1 MRRRAGESILIGEDI
16 EIQIINIGE
25 SRVKIGIIAPKSV
38 PVSMKEVRL
47 VGQEN
52 LAAAQLQSVVALRRM
67 LDRLIEGPG
76 GRRKMNRWRQ
86 IAVLGVWAW
95 GAFAGETPQEAAR
108 KAMEV
113 SIGRQRQAV
122 AAMQMSIEKQRAG
135 LAMAPPEAGG
145 VARGRIGRPS
155 AILYAIV
162 ARGERGMRSI
172 TRN

>member
-67 LDRLIEGPG
+67 LDRLIEG
-76 GRRKMNRWRQ
+76 Q
-86 IAVLGVWAW
+86 
-95 GAFAGETPQEAAR
+95 AGD
-108 KAMEV
+108 
-113 SIGRQRQAV
+113 
-122 AAMQMSIEKQRAG
+122 EK
-135 LAMAPPEAGG
+135 
-145 VARGRIGRPS
+145 
-155 AILYAIV
+155 
-162 ARGERGMRSI
+162 
-172 TRN
+172 